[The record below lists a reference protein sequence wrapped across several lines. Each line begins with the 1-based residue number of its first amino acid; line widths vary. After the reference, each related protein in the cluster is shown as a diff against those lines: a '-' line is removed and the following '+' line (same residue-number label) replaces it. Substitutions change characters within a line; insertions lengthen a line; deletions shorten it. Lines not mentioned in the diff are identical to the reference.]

1 MCIKDW
7 QVGRL
12 IRSVARNVT
21 VGASSVSIVGSDKQR
36 AGIYFWNSGTTTI
49 FVGDT
54 GTMAVNTGIALE
66 TLTDSKQ
73 YSLPTYGDFAT
84 HAFDAIGSGAG
95 GNLYVV
101 ELMLTESALAL
112 DNEELRKLGL
122 IP

>member
-7 QVGRL
+7 QIGRL
-12 IRSVARNVT
+12 IRSVASNVT

-54 GTMAVNTGIALE
+54 GTMVVNTGLGIP
-66 TLTDSKQ
+66 TLTDSNQ

>member
-1 MCIKDW
+1 
-7 QVGRL
+7 
-12 IRSVARNVT
+12 
-21 VGASSVSIVGSDKQR
+21 
-36 AGIYFWNSGTTTI
+36 GTTTI